1 MIKTQSKGVTLIELI
16 VAVGI
21 FAIFISVIFG
31 FFVVVIRIQ
40 KRVLAHQGLL
50 DKTSYVLEYMSRAL
64 RMAVTQEADEDFT
77 NCIPENAN
85 YEAIGN
91 TIRFLK
97 YEKSPSEE
105 PIFICEQFFLDSD
118 FILKEQKS
126 TDKTPDNFG
135 PVVNL
140 TPPDI
145 KIEDF
150 KRIVYN
156 DNPSVDD
163 GQARVTILLKAKSN
177 TSGSPAINLQTSVSQ
192 RNPNVK

>member
-1 MIKTQSKGVTLIELI
+1 MKSKGVTLIELI

-40 KRVLAHQGLL
+40 KRVLARQGLL
-50 DKTSYVLEYMSRAL
+50 DKTSYVLEYMNRAL
-64 RMAVTQEADEDFT
+64 RMAVMEEADENVPD
-77 NCIPENAN
+77 CIEENAN
-85 YEAIGN
+85 YKISGN
-91 TIRFLK
+91 AIRFLK
-97 YEKSPSEE
+97 YEDPVY
-105 PIFICEQFFLDSD
+105 ICEQFFWDPVT
-118 FILKEQKS
+118 FVLKEQKS
-126 TDKTPDNFG
+126 IDNTEAGFVG
-135 PVVNL
+135 IIPVEL

-150 KRIVYN
+150 KPIVYN
-156 DNPSVDD
+156 DVPSADD
-163 GQARVTILLKAKSN
+163 KGQARVTILLKAASK